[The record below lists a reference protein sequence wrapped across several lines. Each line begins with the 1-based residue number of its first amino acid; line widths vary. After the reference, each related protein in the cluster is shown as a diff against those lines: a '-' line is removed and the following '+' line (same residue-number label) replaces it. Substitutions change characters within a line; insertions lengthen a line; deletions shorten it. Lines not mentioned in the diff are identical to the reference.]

1 MARDDARFIAAR
13 VAPARVELTRDEP
26 SSPQEFEANSS
37 PIDLGAE
44 EEPKFLRAQKRVP
57 VRRGALPKK
66 VANRLKIGLVL
77 CATLAL
83 MGTGYGL
90 VYRYGTHSWRF
101 RLESSD
107 NISLEGLRN
116 VSRAQVMDVFGADVG
131 RNVFFIPLD
140 DRQKQLE
147 EIPWVESAAVIRL
160 LPDRLAVYIHERT
173 PVAFVQIGSRI
184 GLIDALG
191 VLMDLPRNAKNSF
204 PVIRGVGEA
213 EPLSTRA
220 ARMKI
225 YSRLVRDLDAEGA
238 HYSKDLS
245 EVDLSD
251 PEDVKATTSD
261 PAGAVLIHLGNEQFL
276 ERYKV
281 YMAHVQEWRQEFRRL
296 ESVDLRYDR
305 QIIVNPDSNVEVER
319 KHR

>member
-1 MARDDARFIAAR
+1 MPRDDAQLIAR
-13 VAPARVELTRDEP
+13 VAPLRVDLTRDEP
-26 SSPQEFEANSS
+26 SSPDDFEANTS
-37 PIDLGAE
+37 PLELDDQ

-66 VANRLKIGLVL
+66 AASRIKLALVL
-77 CATLAL
+77 CSSLAL

-90 VYRYGTHSWRF
+90 LYRYGTHSWRF

-107 NISLEGLRN
+107 NISLEGLQN
-116 VSRAQVMDVFGADVG
+116 VSRSQVMDVFGADLG
-131 RNVFFIPLD
+131 RNVFFVPLD
-140 DRQKQLE
+140 ERKKQLE
-147 EIPWVESAAVIRL
+147 EIPWVESAAVSRL
-160 LPDRLAVYIHERT
+160 LPDRLTVYIRERT

-184 GLIDALG
+184 GLIDARG
-191 VLMDLPRNAKNSF
+191 VLMDLPRNAKYSF

-213 EPLSTRA
+213 EPLSTRT

-225 YSRLVRDLDAEGA
+225 YSRLVRELDADGA

-245 EVDLSD
+245 EVDLYD
-251 PEDVKATTSD
+251 PEDVKVTTSD
-261 PAGAVLIHLGNEQFL
+261 PAGAVLIHLGSEQFL

-281 YMAHVQEWRQEFRRL
+281 YMAHVQEWRQQFHKL

-305 QIIVNPDSNVEVER
+305 QIIVNPDSNVGAEPRR
-319 KHR
+319 K

>member
-1 MARDDARFIAAR
+1 MPRDDAQLIAR
-13 VAPARVELTRDEP
+13 VAPLRVDLTRDEP
-26 SSPQEFEANSS
+26 SSPDDFEANTS
-37 PIDLGAE
+37 PLDLDDQ

-66 VANRLKIGLVL
+66 AASRIKLALVL
-77 CATLAL
+77 CSSLAL

-90 VYRYGTHSWRF
+90 LYRYGTHSWRF

-107 NISLEGLRN
+107 NITLEGLQN
-116 VSRAQVMDVFGADVG
+116 VSRSQVMDVFGADLG
-131 RNVFFIPLD
+131 RNVFFVPLD
-140 DRQKQLE
+140 ERKKQLE
-147 EIPWVESAAVIRL
+147 EIPWVESAAVSRL
-160 LPDRLAVYIHERT
+160 LPDRLTVYIRERT

-184 GLIDALG
+184 GLIDWRG
-191 VLMDLPRNAKNSF
+191 VLMDLPRNAKYSF

-213 EPLSTRA
+213 EPLSTRT

-225 YSRLVRDLDAEGA
+225 YSRLVRELDADGA

-245 EVDLSD
+245 EVDLYD
-251 PEDVKATTSD
+251 PEDVKVTTSD
-261 PAGAVLIHLGNEQFL
+261 PAGAVLIHLGSEQFL

-281 YMAHVQEWRQEFRRL
+281 YMAHVQEWRQQFHKL

-305 QIIVNPDSNVEVER
+305 QIIVNPDSNVGAEPRR
-319 KHR
+319 K

>member
-1 MARDDARFIAAR
+1 MARDDARFIAR

-26 SSPQEFEANSS
+26 SSPQEFEADSS
-37 PIDLGAE
+37 PIDLEAE

-66 VANRLKIGLVL
+66 AANRLKIALVL
-77 CATLAL
+77 CAIFGLI
-83 MGTGYGL
+83 GTGYGL
-90 VYRYGTHSWRF
+90 AYRYGTHSWRF

-116 VSRAQVMDVFGADVG
+116 VSRGQVMDVFGADLG
-131 RNVFFIPLD
+131 RNVFFVPLD
-140 DRQKQLE
+140 ERRKQLE

-184 GLIDALG
+184 GLIDSRG
-191 VLMDLPRNAKNSF
+191 VLMDLPRNAKYSF

-213 EPLSTRA
+213 ELLSTRA

-225 YSRLVRDLDAEGA
+225 YSRLVRELDSEGA

-261 PAGAVLIHLGNEQFL
+261 SAGAVLVHLGNEQFL

-281 YMAHVQEWRQEFRRL
+281 YMAHVQEWRQEFHKL

-305 QIIVNPDSNVEVER
+305 QIIVNPDSNLGVE
-319 KHR
+319 HRHR

>member
-1 MARDDARFIAAR
+1 MARDDARFIAR
-13 VAPARVELTRDEP
+13 VAPARVDLTRNEP
-26 SSPQEFEANSS
+26 SAPDEFEADSS
-37 PIDLGAE
+37 PIDLEAE

-66 VANRLKIGLVL
+66 AASRLKVALL
-77 CATLAL
+77 FCATLAL

-107 NISLEGLRN
+107 NISLEGLHN
-116 VSRAQVMDVFGADVG
+116 VSRSQVMDVFGADVG
-131 RNVFFIPLD
+131 RNVFFVPLD
-140 DRQKQLE
+140 ERRKQLE
-147 EIPWVESAAVIRL
+147 ELSWVESAAVIRL

-184 GLIDALG
+184 GLIDARG
-191 VLMDLPRNAKNSF
+191 VLMDLPRNAKYSF
-204 PVIRGVGEA
+204 PVIRRVGEA
-213 EPLSTRA
+213 EPLSTRT

-225 YSRLVRDLDAEGA
+225 YSRLLRELDAEGA
-238 HYSKDLS
+238 RYSRDLS

-281 YMAHVQEWRQEFRRL
+281 YMAHVQEWRQQFHKL

-305 QIIVNPDSNVEVER
+305 QIIVNPDSNIGAEPKR
-319 KHR
+319 R

>member
-261 PAGAVLIHLGNEQFL
+261 PAGAV
-276 ERYKV
+276 
-281 YMAHVQEWRQEFRRL
+281 
-296 ESVDLRYDR
+296 
-305 QIIVNPDSNVEVER
+305 
-319 KHR
+319 